1 MLIDNP
7 PSDDDDEQRPPGPG
21 LVFLVFLVRGEIA
34 PGRARHLLPLA
45 PVVSIEVT
53 LREIIFIFIIIII
66 IVIIFIRVLVW
77 RPLHNIVQVIQ
88 TLLGGGRLVVLA
100 LKI

>member
-21 LVFLVFLVRGEIA
+21 LVFLVFLVGGEVA

-53 LREIIFIFIIIII
+53 LREVIFIFIFIIII
-66 IVIIFIRVLVW
+66 VIFIRVLVW
-77 RPLHNIVQVIQ
+77 RPLHNIV
-88 TLLGGGRLVVLA
+88 
-100 LKI
+100 

>member
-21 LVFLVFLVRGEIA
+21 LVFLVFLVGGEVA

-53 LREIIFIFIIIII
+53 LREIIIIIIII
-66 IVIIFIRVLVW
+66 IVIFIRVLVW

>member
-21 LVFLVFLVRGEIA
+21 LVFLVFLVGGEVA

-45 PVVSIEVT
+45 PVVSIEVA
-53 LREIIFIFIIIII
+53 LREIIVIII
-66 IVIIFIRVLVW
+66 IVIIIIFIRVLVW

>member
-53 LREIIFIFIIIII
+53 LRKIIVIIFIFII
-66 IVIIFIRVLVW
+66 VIFIRVLVW